1 MVYTGIQP
9 TRKKAIEAKDI
20 RQLERWVKKEEL
32 RKKVFP
38 EPLVSSVYYFLF
50 CFYARGMSYVD
61 MAYLKKSDIRNGVLR
76 YRRKKTGQYLE
87 IRIIRELQ
95 EIIDFFSSRVV
106 DSPYLFPI
114 IHRKNKSGRLQYES
128 GLRLQNKRLK
138 EISREAG
145 LDYPLSTHV
154 ARHTWA
160 TIAKKEHIP
169 LSVIS
174 EGLGHTSPKTT
185 AIYLASFDNNTLDQ
199 ANVKVIKAIKRAG

>member
-95 EIIDFFSSRVV
+95 EIIDFF
-106 DSPYLFPI
+106 PP
-114 IHRKNKSGRLQYES
+114 G
-128 GLRLQNKRLK
+128 
-138 EISREAG
+138 
-145 LDYPLSTHV
+145 
-154 ARHTWA
+154 
-160 TIAKKEHIP
+160 
-169 LSVIS
+169 
-174 EGLGHTSPKTT
+174 
-185 AIYLASFDNNTLDQ
+185 
-199 ANVKVIKAIKRAG
+199 